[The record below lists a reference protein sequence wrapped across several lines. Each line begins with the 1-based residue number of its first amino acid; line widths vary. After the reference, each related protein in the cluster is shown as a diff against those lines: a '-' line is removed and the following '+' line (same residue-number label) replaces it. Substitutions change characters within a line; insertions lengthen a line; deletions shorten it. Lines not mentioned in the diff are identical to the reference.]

1 MLGKR
6 LPREHIGVRRMVWQE
21 KTYAKTG
28 HLEDRT
34 LFDVAEEKPFD
45 RCSKGRVTSGINVSP
60 PKNLTPRRVQRIMK
74 KESSDSSFSS
84 H

>member
-1 MLGKR
+1 MVLGKR

-21 KTYAKTG
+21 KTKAKTG

-34 LFDVAEEKPFD
+34 LSDVAEEKNFD
-45 RCSKGRVTSGINVSP
+45 WWSEGRVTSAINVTP

-74 KESSDSSFSS
+74 N
-84 H
+84 